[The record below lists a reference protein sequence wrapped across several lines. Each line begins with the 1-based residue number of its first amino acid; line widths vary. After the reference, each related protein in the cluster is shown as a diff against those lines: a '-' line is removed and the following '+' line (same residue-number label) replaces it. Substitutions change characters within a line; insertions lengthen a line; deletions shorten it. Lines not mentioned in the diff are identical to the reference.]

1 MEVIIAVIMLSTVMV
16 TLLQIKSDNIF
27 VMSSS
32 NEKTIKKDYLSLA
45 VNLNPSSTRNENIF
59 LDRLYSFENDDLRK
73 ELKKIKI
80 KIKDKKLDTQSFE
93 YENKNFTMT
102 TYSTSYSLNDD
113 IKKEIYS
120 FKLEL

>member
-102 TYSTSYSLNDD
+102 TYSTSYSLSDD